1 MLRVVIIGSGNVAQH
16 LAKAVERSGSATLV
30 QIYARHAEKLAFIVP
45 EDKITASLNNLAEAD
60 MYIIAVT
67 DDAIA
72 EVSSKLPFEGRLV
85 VHTSGSVAMEQLDS
99 KNRRGVFYPL
109 QTFSK
114 NKDVDFKKVPLCL
127 ESEYENDYVILE
139 ELANALSDSVY
150 NTGSEQRKALHVAA
164 VFVSNFSNHMYA
176 LGSAICEENNIP
188 FSILNPLIME
198 TADKVNTLSPI
209 QAQTGPAVRHDQKTI
224 EKHLD
229 FLKDN
234 SRKEIYKILTQS
246 IQNTNG

>member
-16 LAKAVERSGSATLV
+16 LAKAFVRSGRATLV
-30 QIYARHAEKLAFIVP
+30 QVYARHPEKLAHLLP
-45 EDKITASLNNLAEAD
+45 EEKITTSLDTVAEAD
-60 MYIIAVT
+60 MYIIAVS

-72 EVSSKLPFEGRLV
+72 DVSSQLPFEGRLV
-85 VHTSGSVAMEQLDS
+85 VHTSGSVSLEQLDG

-127 ESEYENDYVILE
+127 ESEHEKDYAVLA
-139 ELANALSDSVY
+139 ELAKSLSDTVHKI
-150 NTGSEQRKALHVAA
+150 GSEQRKALHVAA

-176 LGSAICEENNIP
+176 LGSSICEENDIP
-188 FSILNPLIME
+188 FSILNQLIME
-198 TADKVNTLSPI
+198 TADKVNTLSPA
-209 QAQTGPAVRHDQKTI
+209 QAQTGPAIRHDGKTI

-229 FLKDN
+229 FLKDGN
-234 SRKEIYKILTQS
+234 RKEIYKVLTQS